1 MVTAKTDAVGVRLVF
16 AAMVIVIAAG
26 IHPAR
31 AQQASGQPGQTLS
44 GLQGVEVLATPYF
57 WMPWTSVGVRPS
69 NTSLPSASNTI
80 DFGQLLTHLTWMPF
94 MGAVEFRNGPYGVL
108 ADYLHAP
115 VKAGISTRN
124 ILFGGGTGGMTID
137 TGTTMFLY
145 RPITQPDQ
153 YLDVGI
159 GVRAWG
165 FDGEIS
171 LNQALLRPVSVSRGG
186 AWADPLIGAL
196 SPRSRKRVR
205 ADRLRRC
212 RRLRDWRPY
221 RLAGD
226 RHHRLR
232 VQILDRPARRVSQ
245 LELQLRRPAG
255 RFRCKYVRTHPRR
268 NLPFLMRENSLR
280 LSTRTPMPPVLAA
293 ARSTCLLP
301 PRAPANKGA

>member
-145 RPITQPDQ
+145 RPVTQPDQ

-186 AWADPLIGAL
+186 AWADPLIGARYHRDL
-196 SPRSRKRVR
+196 GNGYGLTAYGDVGGFGIGAHIDWQVIGTIDYAYKSWIDLHAGFRSLNFSYG
-205 ADRLRRC
+205 A
-212 RRLRDWRPY
+212 
-221 RLAGD
+221 
-226 RHHRLR
+226 
-232 VQILDRPARRVSQ
+232 
-245 LELQLRRPAG
+245 
-255 RFRCKYVRTHPRR
+255 
-268 NLPFLMRENSLR
+268 
-280 LSTRTPMPPVLAA
+280 
-293 ARSTCLLP
+293 
-301 PRAPANKGA
+301 PRAGFDVNMYGPILAVTFRF